1 MMTHTAETKDKCVL
15 ELCFCQNKTAI
26 IMFEQTHAFLGGLVC
41 YIRSYYKKELQSVL
55 RRLNEECL
63 QKSVVIRADFFTN
76 PPDFYKSKQ
85 LCMAQQCS

>member
-1 MMTHTAETKDKCVL
+1 
-15 ELCFCQNKTAI
+15 
-26 IMFEQTHAFLGGLVC
+26 MFEQTHAFLGGLVC